1 MTTDHGAKID
11 FHIFKIIIIQ
21 FVFLVV
27 AVLLI
32 LG

>member
-1 MTTDHGAKID
+1 MTTDHGAKIE
-11 FHIFKIIIIQ
+11 FHIFQKIIIQ